1 MPLIYDTAGH
11 DGTLAIVLDHRLG
24 PSWVLRFC
32 SVDSPNDSL
41 DVVIR
46 SPKNSEVCFLRFVRT
61 DRPSQGGYEEAEK
74 MFRSCK
80 APSRTD
86 GALLVCRFYG
96 QRYASRGFAVF

>member
-41 DVVIR
+41 DVVMKATEKLGGMLP
-46 SPKNSEVCFLRFVRT
+46 SVC
-61 DRPSQGGYEEAEK
+61 SN
-74 MFRSCK
+74 
-80 APSRTD
+80 
-86 GALLVCRFYG
+86 
-96 QRYASRGFAVF
+96 